1 MDFDA
6 KVAAFT
12 RKKKGQ
18 NLADLKREAYRTMLK
33 DYQSLKYSGAV
44 VNGARKEVEIT
55 QERIEKAAK
64 DKAETKVEMADD
76 LAQYLEIDLEIG
88 VDGDLD
94 MGEPVA
100 KKGNAK

>member
-18 NLADLKREAYRTMLK
+18 NMADLKRDAYRTMLK
-33 DYQSLKYSGAV
+33 DYQALKYGP
-44 VNGARKEVEIT
+44 GRKEVEIT
-55 QERIEKAAK
+55 QERIEKVAQ

-76 LAQYLEIDLEIG
+76 LAQYLDLEIG

-94 MGEPVA
+94 MGEP
-100 KKGNAK
+100 KKGKRK